1 MDFSSSF
8 PLSYTRYTFKTNLRS
23 FHPEIPLLP
32 QIPARWMLLR
42 SGLPSYRMTDEAI
55 NSFFSFLSSL
65 CGKVSHTIL
74 LSRPGHIPFC
84 YPCLTLCCHLSIG
97 VSLDQLFFR
106 FSFPVGTICIFQ
118 KSCKHQHF
126 RIFGTKKSRIFFI
139 SAFNRSWSGRYLQP
153 TFG

>member
-1 MDFSSSF
+1 MDFFIFF

-42 SGLPSYRMTDEAI
+42 SGSPSYRMTDEA
-55 NSFFSFLSSL
+55 SKFFSFSFLSSL

-74 LSRPGHIPFC
+74 LSRPGHIPFFVTL
-84 YPCLTLCCHLSIG
+84 CLTLCCHLSIG
-97 VSLDQLFFR
+97 VSLGQLFFR

-126 RIFGTKKSRIFFI
+126 RIFLAQKKAEFF
-139 SAFNRSWSGRYLQP
+139 FH
-153 TFG
+153 FGF